1 MALVRVTLGGK
12 RLGYVRNNKAG
23 STTIINYLGQL
34 LWNEKPTYHSGTNV
48 QNHCGRDSYI
58 GREKGF
64 EAYHQELKACEIRIA
79 VYREPIDK
87 IIAGF
92 YYCQEFKPY
101 LNDLDGFLGNYNEY
115 LKKDNYIRI
124 HCRTNTDMLGPD
136 PSIYTH
142 VYDMTEIDTK
152 LLPFLEQLGGKKIQK
167 TRLRDHPSRVIT
179 EAQKTKAREIMAVD
193 YDNGWCDYRIQMLIP
208 DKI

>member
-34 LWNEKPTYHSGTNV
+34 LWNEKPTTYSGTNV
-48 QNHCGRDSYI
+48 QDFCGDDSYI

-64 EAYHQELKACEIRIA
+64 ESYHKELKECEIRIA
-79 VYREPIDK
+79 VYRDPVDK
-87 IIAGF
+87 IISGF
-92 YYCQEFKPY
+92 YYCQEQYPN
-101 LNDLDGFLGNYNEY
+101 LNNLDHFLDTYPEQLKNNYV
-115 LKKDNYIRI
+115 RI
-124 HCRTNTDMLGPD
+124 HCRTNTAMLGPD

-142 VYDMTEIDTK
+142 VYNMKEIDTK

-167 TRLRDHPSRVIT
+167 TRLREHQSPIIT
-179 EAQKTKAREIMAVD
+179 KEQEAKARKVMAVD
-193 YDNGWCDYRIQMLIP
+193 YQNGWCKELISP
-208 DKI
+208 KI

>member
-48 QNHCGRDSYI
+48 QDHCGKDSYI

-64 EAYHQELKACEIRIA
+64 ESYHKELKDCEIRIA
-79 VYREPIDK
+79 VYRDPIDK

-92 YYCQEFKPY
+92 YYCQEMYPN
-101 LNDLDGFLGNYNEY
+101 LNNLDHFLWAYDHH
-115 LKKDNYIRI
+115 LKNNYIRI
-124 HCRTNTDMLGPD
+124 HCRTNTAMLGPD

-142 VYDMTEIDTK
+142 VWNMKEIDTK
-152 LLPFLEQLGGKKIQK
+152 LLPFLEELGGGKIQK
-167 TRLRDHPSRVIT
+167 TRLREHTPPVIT
-179 EAQKTKAREIMAVD
+179 KAQEAKAKEVMAID
-193 YDNGWCDYRIQMLIP
+193 YQNGWCKELIST
-208 DKI
+208 KI

>member
-34 LWNEKPTYHSGTNV
+34 LWNEKPTTYSGTNV
-48 QNHCGRDSYI
+48 QNHCGTDSYI

-64 EAYHQELKACEIRIA
+64 EAYHKELKECEIRIA
-79 VYREPIDK
+79 VYRNPIDK

-92 YYCQEFKPY
+92 YYCQEFKPH
-101 LNDLDGFLGNYNEY
+101 LNNLDLFLHIYQEQ
-115 LKKDNYIRI
+115 LKDNYIRI
-124 HCRTNTDMLGPD
+124 HCRTNSDMLGPD

-142 VYDMTEIDTK
+142 VWNMNEIDTK
-152 LLPFLEQLGGKKIQK
+152 LLPFLEELGGKKIQK
-167 TRLRDHPSRVIT
+167 TRLREHPSRIIT
-179 EAQKTKAREIMAVD
+179 KEQEAKAKAVMDID
-193 YDNGWCDYRIQMLIP
+193 YENGWCKELISS
-208 DKI
+208 KI

>member
-34 LWNEKPTYHSGTNV
+34 LWNEKPTTYSGTNV
-48 QNHCGRDSYI
+48 QDFCGKDSYI
-58 GREKGF
+58 GRERGF
-64 EAYHQELKACEIRIA
+64 ESYHQELKACEIRIA
-79 VYREPIDK
+79 VYRNPIDK

-92 YYCQEFKPY
+92 YYCQEHYPHLNNLDHFLQTYTERLKNNY
-101 LNDLDGFLGNYNEY
+101 L
-115 LKKDNYIRI
+115 RI

-142 VYDMTEIDTK
+142 VYNMKDIDAK
-152 LLPFLEQLGGKKIQK
+152 LLPFLEKLGGKKIQK
-167 TRLRDHPSRVIT
+167 TRLRGHPPRVIT
-179 EAQKTKAREIMAVD
+179 EAQETKAKEVMAID
-193 YDNGWCDYRIQMLIP
+193 YKNGWCKELICS
-208 DKI
+208 KI

>member
-34 LWNEKPTYHSGTNV
+34 LWNEKPTTYSGTNIK
-48 QNHCGRDSYI
+48 NYCGDDSYI

-64 EAYHQELKACEIRIA
+64 ESYHKELKECEIRID
-79 VYREPIDK
+79 VYRDPIDK
-87 IIAGF
+87 IISGF

-101 LNDLDGFLGNYNEY
+101 LNNLDGFLDNYNEY
-115 LKKDNYIRI
+115 LKKDNYIRV

-142 VYDMTEIDTK
+142 VWNMKEIDTK
-152 LLPFLEQLGGKKIQK
+152 LLPFLEQLGGGKIQK
-167 TRLRDHPSRVIT
+167 TRLREHEPRIIT
-179 EAQKTKAREIMAVD
+179 EAQIMKAKEVMAVD
-193 YDNGWCDYRIQMLIP
+193 YQNGWCKELIST
-208 DKI
+208 KI

>member
-48 QNHCGRDSYI
+48 QDYCGQDSYI

-64 EAYHQELKACEIRIA
+64 EAYHQELKDCEIRIA
-79 VYREPIDK
+79 VYRDPIDK
-87 IIAGF
+87 IIGGF

-101 LNDLDGFLGNYNEY
+101 LNNLDGFLHNYDEY
-115 LKKDNYIRI
+115 LRRDNYIRI
-124 HCRTNTDMLGPD
+124 HCRTNTAMLGPD

-142 VYDMTEIDTK
+142 VWNMNEIDTH
-152 LLPFLEQLGGKKIQK
+152 LLPFLEQLGGGKKIQK
-167 TRLRDHPSRVIT
+167 TRLREHEPRTIT
-179 EAQKTKAREIMAVD
+179 KAQEAKAREVMAID
-193 YDNGWCDYRIQMLIP
+193 YQNGWCKELISS
-208 DKI
+208 KI

>member
-48 QNHCGRDSYI
+48 QDYCGKDSYI

-64 EAYHQELKACEIRIA
+64 EAYHKELKDCEIRIA
-79 VYREPIDK
+79 VYRDPIDK

-92 YYCQEFKPY
+92 YYCQEFKPH
-101 LNDLDGFLGNYNEY
+101 LNNLDGFLDNYNEY
-115 LKKDNYIRI
+115 LKRDNYIRI
-124 HCRTNTDMLGPD
+124 HCRTNTAMLGPD

-142 VYDMTEIDTK
+142 IWNMKEIDTK
-152 LLPFLEQLGGKKIQK
+152 LLPFLEQLEGKKIQK
-167 TRLRDHPSRVIT
+167 TKLREHASRTIT
-179 EAQKTKAREIMAVD
+179 EAQEVKAREVMAID
-193 YDNGWCDYRIQMLIP
+193 YQNGWY
-208 DKI
+208 

>member
-34 LWNEKPTYHSGTNV
+34 LWNEKPTTYSGTNIK
-48 QNHCGRDSYI
+48 NYCGDDSYI

-64 EAYHQELKACEIRIA
+64 ESYHKELKECEIRIA
-79 VYREPIDK
+79 VYRDPIDK
-87 IIAGF
+87 IISGF

-101 LNDLDGFLGNYNEY
+101 INNLDGFLDNYNEY
-115 LKKDNYIRI
+115 LKKDNYIRV
-124 HCRTNTDMLGPD
+124 HCRTITDMLGPD

-142 VYDMTEIDTK
+142 VWNMKEIDTK
-152 LLPFLEQLGGKKIQK
+152 LLPFLEQLGGGKIQK
-167 TRLRDHPSRVIT
+167 TRLREHEPRIIT
-179 EAQKTKAREIMAVD
+179 EAQIMKAKEVMAVD
-193 YDNGWCDYRIQMLIP
+193 YQNGWCKELIST
-208 DKI
+208 KI

>member
-34 LWNEKPTYHSGTNV
+34 LWNEKPTWYSGTNV
-48 QNHCGRDSYI
+48 QDFCGQDSYI

-64 EAYHQELKACEIRIA
+64 EAYHKELKECEIRIA
-79 VYREPIDK
+79 VYRDPIDK

-92 YYCQEFKPY
+92 YYCQEQYPH
-101 LNDLDGFLGNYNEY
+101 LNNLDHFLETYSEQLKNNYV
-115 LKKDNYIRI
+115 RI

-136 PSIYTH
+136 PRIYTH
-142 VYDMTEIDTK
+142 VWNMRDIDTK

-167 TRLRDHPSRVIT
+167 TRLRQQGTRTIT
-179 EAQKTKAREIMAVD
+179 EAQEAKAKEVMAID
-193 YDNGWCDYRIQMLIP
+193 YKNRWGKELISS
-208 DKI
+208 KI

>member
-48 QNHCGRDSYI
+48 QDYCGEDSYI

-64 EAYHQELKACEIRIA
+64 ESYHKELKECEIRIA
-79 VYREPIDK
+79 VYRDPIDK

-92 YYCQEFKPY
+92 YYCQEQYPH
-101 LNDLDGFLGNYNEY
+101 LNLDSFLWAYEHH
-115 LKKDNYIRI
+115 LKNNYIRI
-124 HCRTNTDMLGPD
+124 HCRTNTAMLGPD

-142 VYDMTEIDTK
+142 VWNMKEIDTK

-167 TRLRDHPSRVIT
+167 TRLREHEPRTIT
-179 EAQKTKAREIMAVD
+179 EAQEAKAREVMAID
-193 YDNGWCDYRIQMLIP
+193 YENGWCKELISS
-208 DKI
+208 KI

>member
-34 LWNEKPTYHSGTNV
+34 LWNEKPTWYSGTNV
-48 QNHCGRDSYI
+48 QDYCGKDSYI

-64 EAYHQELKACEIRIA
+64 EAYHKELKDCEIRIA
-79 VYREPIDK
+79 VYRDPIDK

-92 YYCQEFKPY
+92 YYCQEMFPK
-101 LNDLDGFLGNYNEY
+101 LNNLDLFLHTYQEQ
-115 LKKDNYIRI
+115 LKNNYIRI

-142 VYDMTEIDTK
+142 VWNMNEIDTK
-152 LLPFLEQLGGKKIQK
+152 LLPFLEQLGGGKIQK
-167 TRLRDHPSRVIT
+167 TRLREHTPRVIT
-179 EAQKTKAREIMAVD
+179 KAQEAKAKKVMAID
-193 YDNGWCDYRIQMLIP
+193 YENGWCKELIST
-208 DKI
+208 KI

>member
-34 LWNEKPTYHSGTNV
+34 LWNEKPTTYSGTNV
-48 QNHCGRDSYI
+48 QKHCGEDSYI

-64 EAYHQELKACEIRIA
+64 EAYHKELKECEIRIA
-79 VYREPIDK
+79 VYRDPIDK

-92 YYCQEFKPY
+92 YYCQEFLPH
-101 LNDLDGFLGNYNEY
+101 LNDLDSFLWGYDEY
-115 LKKDNYIRI
+115 LRRDNYIRI

-136 PSIYTH
+136 PRIYTH
-142 VYDMTEIDTK
+142 VWNMRDIDTK
-152 LLPFLEQLGGKKIQK
+152 LLPFLEQLGGGKIQK
-167 TRLRDHPSRVIT
+167 TRLREHEPRTIT
-179 EAQKTKAREIMAVD
+179 KAQEAKAREVMAID
-193 YDNGWCDYRIQMLIP
+193 YKNGWCKELISS
-208 DKI
+208 KI

>member
-34 LWNEKPTYHSGTNV
+34 LWNEKPTTYSGTNIK
-48 QNHCGRDSYI
+48 NYCGDDSYI

-64 EAYHQELKACEIRIA
+64 ESYHKELKECEIRIA
-79 VYREPIDK
+79 VYRDPIDK
-87 IIAGF
+87 IISGF

-101 LNDLDGFLGNYNEY
+101 LNNLDGFLDNYNEY
-115 LKKDNYIRI
+115 LKKDNYIRV

-142 VYDMTEIDTK
+142 VWNMKEIDTK
-152 LLPFLEQLGGKKIQK
+152 LLPFLEQLGGGKIQK
-167 TRLRDHPSRVIT
+167 TRLREHEPRIIT
-179 EAQKTKAREIMAVD
+179 EAQIMKAKEVMAVD
-193 YDNGWCDYRIQMLIP
+193 YQNGWGKELIST
-208 DKI
+208 KI

>member
-48 QNHCGRDSYI
+48 QDYCGDDSYI

-64 EAYHQELKACEIRIA
+64 EAYHQELKECEIRIA
-79 VYREPIDK
+79 VYRDPVDK
-87 IIAGF
+87 IISGF
-92 YYCQEFKPY
+92 YYCQEMYPN
-101 LNDLDGFLGNYNEY
+101 LNNLDHFLESYQHH
-115 LKKDNYIRI
+115 LKNNYIRI
-124 HCRTNTDMLGPD
+124 HCRTNSDMLGPD

-142 VYDMTEIDTK
+142 VWNMKEIDTK
-152 LLPFLEQLGGKKIQK
+152 LLPFLEQLGGKKITK
-167 TRLRDHPSRVIT
+167 TKLREHEPPTIT
-179 EAQKTKAREIMAVD
+179 KEQEAKAREVMAID
-193 YDNGWCDYRIQMLIP
+193 YKNGWCKELIST
-208 DKI
+208 KI

>member
-34 LWNEKPTYHSGTNV
+34 LWNEKPTTYSGTNV
-48 QNHCGRDSYI
+48 QDYCGKDSYI

-64 EAYHQELKACEIRIA
+64 EAYHKELKACEIRIA
-79 VYREPIDK
+79 VYRDPIDK

-92 YYCQEFKPY
+92 YYCQKQYPN
-101 LNDLDGFLGNYNEY
+101 LNNLDLFLDTYQEQ
-115 LKKDNYIRI
+115 LKNNYIRI

-142 VYDMTEIDTK
+142 VYNMKEIDTK
-152 LLPFLEQLGGKKIQK
+152 LLPFLEKLGGKKIQK
-167 TRLRDHPSRVIT
+167 TRLREHSSRVIT
-179 EAQKTKAREIMAVD
+179 ESQKTKAKKVMAID
-193 YDNGWCDYRIQMLIP
+193 YQNGWCKELIST
-208 DKI
+208 KI

>member
-34 LWNEKPTYHSGTNV
+34 LWKEKPTTYSGTNV
-48 QNHCGRDSYI
+48 QDYCGKDSYI

-64 EAYHQELKACEIRIA
+64 EAYHKELKECEIRIA
-79 VYREPIDK
+79 VYRDPVDK
-87 IIAGF
+87 IVSGF
-92 YYCQEFKPY
+92 YYCQKMYPH
-101 LNDLDGFLGNYNEY
+101 LNNLDHFLWTYDHH
-115 LKKDNYIRI
+115 LKNNYIRI

-142 VYDMTEIDTK
+142 VWNTKEIDSK
-152 LLPFLEQLGGKKIQK
+152 LLPFLEKLGGGKIQK
-167 TRLRDHPSRVIT
+167 TRHHGNHPPAVIT
-179 EAQKTKAREIMAVD
+179 TSQITKAKEVMAID
-193 YDNGWCDYRIQMLIP
+193 YENGWCKELIST
-208 DKI
+208 KI

>member
-34 LWNEKPTYHSGTNV
+34 LWNEKPTWYSGTNV
-48 QNHCGRDSYI
+48 QDYCGDESYI

-64 EAYHQELKACEIRIA
+64 EAYHKELKECEIRIA
-79 VYREPIDK
+79 VYRNPIDK

-92 YYCQEFKPY
+92 YYCQEFKPH
-101 LNDLDGFLGNYNEY
+101 LNDLDGFLDNYDEY
-115 LKKDNYIRI
+115 LKRDNYIRI

-142 VYDMTEIDTK
+142 VWNMKEIDTH
-152 LLPFLEQLGGKKIQK
+152 LLPFLEQLGGGKIQK
-167 TRLRDHPSRVIT
+167 TRLREHPSRII
-179 EAQKTKAREIMAVD
+179 TKAQEAKAKEVMAID
-193 YDNGWCDYRIQMLIP
+193 YENGWCKELIST
-208 DKI
+208 KI

>member
-1 MALVRVTLGGK
+1 MALIHVTLGGK

-34 LWNEKPTYHSGTNV
+34 LWDEKPTKYSGTNI
-48 QNHCGRDSYI
+48 QNHCGKDSYI

-79 VYREPIDK
+79 VYRDPVDK
-87 IIAGF
+87 IISGF
-92 YYCQEFKPY
+92 YYCQKKYPR
-101 LNDLDGFLGNYNEY
+101 LNNLDYFL
-115 LKKDNYIRI
+115 DNYYEHLKNNYVRI

-142 VYDMTEIDTK
+142 VWNMNEIDTK

-167 TRLRDHPSRVIT
+167 TRLREHAPRIIT
-179 EAQKTKAREIMAVD
+179 EAQEAKAKEVMAID
-193 YDNGWCDYRIQMLIP
+193 YENGWCKELISS
-208 DKI
+208 KI

>member
-34 LWNEKPTYHSGTNV
+34 LWNEKPTAYSGTNI
-48 QNHCGRDSYI
+48 QDFCGKDSYI

-64 EAYHQELKACEIRIA
+64 EAYHQELKECEIRIA
-79 VYREPIDK
+79 VYRDPIDK

-92 YYCQEFKPY
+92 YYCQEQYPH
-101 LNDLDGFLGNYNEY
+101 LNNLDLFLDTYQHQ
-115 LKKDNYIRI
+115 LKNNYIRI
-124 HCRTNTDMLGPD
+124 HCRTNTAMLGPD

-142 VYDMTEIDTK
+142 VWNMNEIDTK

-167 TRLRDHPSRVIT
+167 TRLREHTPPVIT
-179 EAQKTKAREIMAVD
+179 KTQEAKAKEVMAID
-193 YDNGWCDYRIQMLIP
+193 YQNGWCKELIST
-208 DKI
+208 KI

>member
-34 LWNEKPTYHSGTNV
+34 LWNEKPTTYSGTNV
-48 QNHCGRDSYI
+48 QDYCGEDSYI

-64 EAYHQELKACEIRIA
+64 EAYHQELKECEIRIA
-79 VYREPIDK
+79 VYRDPIDK

-92 YYCQEFKPY
+92 YYCQEFKPHLNNLDNFLWNYKHY
-101 LNDLDGFLGNYNEY
+101 L
-115 LKKDNYIRI
+115 KDNYIRI
-124 HCRTNTDMLGPD
+124 HCRTNTEMLGPD
-136 PSIYTH
+136 PSIYTN
-142 VYDMTEIDTK
+142 VWNMKEIDTK

-167 TRLRDHPSRVIT
+167 TRLREHEPRTIT
-179 EAQKTKAREIMAVD
+179 NAQKAKAKEVMAID
-193 YDNGWCDYRIQMLIP
+193 YQNGWCNQLIST
-208 DKI
+208 KI